1 VKVGGPMPRRSG
13 FRCSVDSADH
23 LRKLATVP
31 LPLGLRE
38 QSAATFPHRDI
49 YFDTA
54 DGVLH
59 ARDVV
64 YRLRYKA
71 DGRCVLSLTTS
82 KGAATDD
89 AASRHIEAEFDA
101 QEPMVALAGDSAP
114 ARRCR
119 AFTDPSSLVARIELA
134 VTRTVRVAPV
144 GWFRQGRFV
153 FLYDDATLRHG
164 ELSRS
169 FQELK
174 VFHYGAGGPSLDRLA
189 RALGDTHGLRPSLF
203 SKLERAEAIRA
214 RLEEDALVYQLGP
227 GRSVAVVAV
236 DQGVVAVVV
245 GGDRVRLPVGAGAGE
260 AACRRTMQTWLQSR
274 VGDVFLAGTAETPSG
289 DRRVEV
295 WVVRRVRRAAEVS
308 AEDAVT
314 WVPAPTLAGFV
325 AAGTLQDP
333 ESLAAYRVVA
343 ASSLIPE
350 WGGERAL
357 ATHRAYV
364 RDAGP
369 TESDHGRSD
378 EFLDGPESELAF
390 IARVLAL
397 AEDVRLPILERIRY
411 VAIVSGNLD
420 EFYMASPGG
429 LGYRTERDAAA
440 RERLTRLAADVGQLL
455 QRQRVAFTACLTALA
470 AVDVTLR
477 SWDAL
482 DEVDKEALRKRFHE
496 EISPLLTPRAIT
508 VSPGHP
514 FPIIPPLT
522 LAFAVL
528 LSEGT
533 GPGHYAYLK
542 VPADVPRFLDV
553 PGGLVPVEQ
562 VVRAQLGPVY
572 PDRAVQE
579 AWLFRITRL
588 SDLDLD
594 EAHAG
599 NLLQAMEEG
608 LDRRRENPVVRVEVE
623 SGMPATVLE
632 MLLRE
637 LRFQGH
643 SGASTHED
651 PEIQRVEGLLALS
664 DVRQLADRPV
674 AGGAFPPFVPRNPLA
689 LDQPVWEQLRIGD
702 RIVHHPYDDF
712 SATVVRFLSEAADDA
727 DVVAIKVTLY
737 RAGDRSPLVDA
748 LQRAAGAGK
757 DVSVFV
763 ELKARLDE
771 ARNVLA
777 VKRLEAAGVQVV
789 YGLIGLKNHSKVAL
803 VVRREPDGLRRY
815 VHIGTGNY
823 NASTARMYTDL
834 GLLSASPELGLDVH
848 DLFNQVTGT
857 SGPPQS
863 GFRRLLV
870 APSHLLPAVIE
881 RIERESRHAHNGRGG
896 VIRAKLNGLED
907 PDVIRTLYR
916 ASQAGVVIDLLV
928 RGICT
933 LRPGVPGLSD
943 RISVRSTLGRF
954 LEHARIYHFGNAG
967 DPEYFIASADWR
979 PRNLRRR
986 VEVAAPVADAR
997 CRAYLDAVLT
1007 LELGDP
1013 TAWILGPDGRYAA
1026 PAAAVGDARSA
1037 QQVLQM
1043 GGARW

>member
-1 VKVGGPMPRRSG
+1 MAGAALPRRSG
-13 FRCSVDSADH
+13 FRCSVAGTDA
-23 LRKLATVP
+23 LRKLATAP

-38 QSAATFPHRDI
+38 QSAATVHHRDL

-64 YRLRYKA
+64 YRLRYRA

-89 AASRHIEAEFDA
+89 VAGRHVEAEFEA
-101 QEPMVALAGDSAP
+101 QESMVALAGDSAP

-119 AFTDPSSLVARIELA
+119 AFTDPASLMPRIELE
-134 VTRTVRVAPV
+134 VTRTVRVAPS
-144 GWFRQGRFV
+144 GWFRQGRFE
-153 FLYDDATLRHG
+153 FLYDDVTLRHG

-214 RLEEDALVYQLGP
+214 RLEEDALVFQLGP
-227 GRSVAVVAV
+227 GRSVAVVAI
-236 DQGVVAVVV
+236 DEGVVAVVV
-245 GGDRVRLPVGAGAGE
+245 DGDRVRLPVGAGAGE

-295 WVVRRVRRAAEVS
+295 WVVRRVRRATAAS
-308 AEDAVT
+308 ARGTVT
-314 WVPAPTLAGFV
+314 WVPAHTLAGFV

-343 ASSLIPE
+343 ASSLLPE
-350 WGGERAL
+350 SGERAV

-369 TESDHGRSD
+369 AEPDHDRSD

-397 AEDVRLPILERIRY
+397 AEDVRLPVLERIRY
-411 VAIVSGNLD
+411 VAIVSANLD
-420 EFYMASPGG
+420 EFYMGSAGG
-429 LGYRTERDAAA
+429 LGHRAERDTAA
-440 RERLTRLAADVGQLL
+440 RERLARLAAEVGQLL
-455 QRQRVAFTACLTALA
+455 ERQRVAFAACVTALA
-470 AVDVTLR
+470 AADVALR

-482 DEVDKEALRKRFHE
+482 NEEDKDALRTRFRE
-496 EISPLLTPRAIT
+496 EIFPLLTPRAIT

-514 FPIIPPLT
+514 FPIIPPLA

-528 LSEGT
+528 LMEGT
-533 GPGHYAYLK
+533 GPVHYAYLK
-542 VPADVPRFLDV
+542 LPADVPRFLDV

-562 VVRAQLGPVY
+562 VVRAELGPVY
-572 PDRAVQE
+572 PDRSVQE

-594 EAHAG
+594 EARAG

-608 LDRRRENPVVRVEVE
+608 LDRRRENPIVRVEVE
-623 SGMPATVLE
+623 SGMPPAVLE

-643 SGASTHED
+643 SGASTNEA
-651 PEIQRVEGLLALS
+651 PEIQRIEGLLALS
-664 DVRQLADRPV
+664 DARQLADSPV
-674 AGGAFPPFVPRNPLA
+674 AGGAFPPFVPRNPFVP
-689 LDQPVWEQLRIGD
+689 DQPLWEQLRVAD

-712 SATVVRFLSEAADDA
+712 GATVVRFLSEAADDP
-727 DVVAIKVTLY
+727 DVVAMKVTLY
-737 RAGDRSPLVDA
+737 RAGDKSPLVDA
-748 LQRAAGAGK
+748 LQRAARAGK

-763 ELKARLDE
+763 ELKARFDE

-803 VVRREPDGLRRY
+803 VVRREPEGLRRY

-823 NASTARMYTDL
+823 NPSTARVYTDL
-834 GLLSASPELGLDVH
+834 GLLSANPELGEDVH

-870 APSHLLPAVIE
+870 APSHLLPGIIE
-881 RIERESRHAHNGRGG
+881 RIQRESRHARDGRGG
-896 VIRAKLNGLED
+896 VIRAKMNGLED
-907 PDVIRTLYR
+907 PDVIRALYG
-916 ASQAGVVIDLLV
+916 ASQAGVEIDLLV

-933 LRPGVPGLSD
+933 LRPGVPGFSD
-943 RISVRSTLGRF
+943 RIRVRSTLGRF

-967 DPEYFIASADWR
+967 EAEYFISSADWR

-986 VEVAAPVADAR
+986 VEVAAPIADPR
-997 CRAYLDAVLT
+997 CRAYLDTVLT
-1007 LELGDP
+1007 LELDDP

-1026 PAAAVGDARSA
+1026 PTAAVGDARSA
-1037 QQVLQM
+1037 QQQLQM
-1043 GGARW
+1043 GSAHW